1 MNLKEPQPVHHMA
14 WCYSAVWG
22 SCPVQRRCARALTR
36 WEPFEGLTSLRRE
49 MDRLFERGPLTM
61 GDGGM
66 FEPAVE
72 IADTNDSIMVKAQ
85 VPGVRKENLYLDIM
99 DDCLTLKGEIKDE
112 ETTEGKRFHR
122 KEFRYGAFARTIPL
136 PTAVKAD
143 QATAQLKDGVLTITI
158 PKGEHAKMKEIPI
171 KT

>member
-1 MNLKEPQPVHHMA
+1 M
-14 WCYSAVWG
+14 
-22 SCPVQRRCARALTR
+22 ALTR

-49 MDRLFERGPLTM
+49 MDRLFEHFFERGPVTM

-66 FEPAVE
+66 FEPAIE

-85 VPGVRKENLYLDIM
+85 VPGVSKENLHLDIM

-122 KEFRYGAFARTIPL
+122 RETL
-136 PTAVKAD
+136 PPEGISLRVIRPYYSAPDHCESGPGDSATQGWRAD
-143 QATAQLKDGVLTITI
+143 HYHSERRACQNETN
-158 PKGEHAKMKEIPI
+158 PH
-171 KT
+171 